1 MKIDNIIKLIK
12 NLFNKNNIELKND
25 ENNINNNFD
34 TNNNV
39 YEKNEDLVNDKSNKK
54 IINNNFSKKD
64 ESVVFEIDFNLINN
78 TKNYQDIVNILN
90 NLKTNKNKTS
100 LLNKVYIIQN
110 KKTTLINEII
120 KNKLINVEI
129 LQKILE
135 LDDNVFFKKDL
146 YLLNLVKNKS
156 FSKEHFLF
164 ILEKNIYPLE
174 NEKEINFE
182 ITSRILKK
190 DFLTPDLCYKH
201 LYKKINFFNYHE
213 NGEPLLFDLL
223 ENSNLNENYLS
234 FIYKYI
240 GFEDKRLDDDD
251 RFFPKNINSV
261 FEKVFIENKDL
272 FYNCIYMFTPKKF
285 EVNLALQKGIIDNTD
300 KTLISSIMYAKTGD
314 FNYIDDIPELFI
326 KNSIKNYIEKIKE
339 EKTYNDEY
347 INLLQSNYDKFDRR
361 NLQNKM
367 NTF

>member
-25 ENNINNNFD
+25 ENVINNID

-39 YEKNEDLVNDKSNKK
+39 YEKNENSVNNKSNNKVK
-54 IINNNFSKKD
+54 NNNFSAMD
-64 ESVVFEIDFNLINN
+64 EAIIFEIDFNLLNN
-78 TKNYQDIVNILN
+78 TKNYKDIVNILD

-100 LLNKVYIIQN
+100 LLNKVYVIQN

-129 LQKILE
+129 LEKILE
-135 LDDNVFFKKDL
+135 LDGNVFSKKDL

-156 FSKEHFLF
+156 FNKEHFLF

-174 NEKEINFE
+174 NEKEIDFE

-190 DFLTPDLCYKH
+190 EFLTPDLCYKH
-201 LYKKINFFNYHE
+201 LYKKINFFNYHK

-223 ENSNLNENYLS
+223 ENPNLNESYLS
-234 FIYKYI
+234 FVYKYI
-240 GFEDKRLDDDD
+240 GFEDKRLNDDD
-251 RFFPKNINSV
+251 RFFPKDINNV

-314 FNYIDDIPELFI
+314 LNYIDDIPDLFI

-347 INLLQSNYDKFDRR
+347 INLLQNNYDKFDRKS
-361 NLQNKM
+361 LQNKM